1 MMEVY
6 HLHIKKFSLKSV
18 FVFVF
23 DSVKGIFRASQSQK
37 YFLPLTFFF

>member
-1 MMEVY
+1 MEVY

-23 DSVKGIFRASQSQK
+23 DSVKDIFRVSQSRSIF
-37 YFLPLTFFF
+37 YL